1 MSATKHRL
9 IAFTGPKEA
18 GKSTAAEAFP
28 DAARISF
35 AEPIRRMLLALG
47 VPEQNLRVSHLKEV
61 GLPQFGGAS
70 ARSMMQTLGTEWGRK
85 MVNDTIW
92 IDAAKAMIQQQLK
105 TNDVVVDDCRFDN
118 EADAIH
124 SLGGVLIDV
133 MRPGYGASATHA
145 SEHGVATAK
154 LDYCILNSRTPT
166 FLHDWVKSCVD
177 THFSK
182 AAR

>member
-1 MSATKHRL
+1 
-9 IAFTGPKEA
+9 
-18 GKSTAAEAFP
+18 
-28 DAARISF
+28 
-35 AEPIRRMLLALG
+35 
-47 VPEQNLRVSHLKEV
+47 
-61 GLPQFGGAS
+61 
-70 ARSMMQTLGTEWGRK
+70 MQTLGTEWGRK

>member
-61 GLPQFGGAS
+61 GLPQFGGANVS
-70 ARSMMQTLGTEWGRK
+70 SDARAVEIMRALCPERRI
-85 MVNDTIW
+85 VP
-92 IDAAKAMIQQQLK
+92 IDSRDIL
-105 TNDVVVDDCRFDN
+105 
-118 EADAIH
+118 
-124 SLGGVLIDV
+124 LGGGNIHCVTQQI
-133 MRPGYGASATHA
+133 PKGA
-145 SEHGVATAK
+145 K
-154 LDYCILNSRTPT
+154 Q
-166 FLHDWVKSCVD
+166 
-177 THFSK
+177 
-182 AAR
+182 